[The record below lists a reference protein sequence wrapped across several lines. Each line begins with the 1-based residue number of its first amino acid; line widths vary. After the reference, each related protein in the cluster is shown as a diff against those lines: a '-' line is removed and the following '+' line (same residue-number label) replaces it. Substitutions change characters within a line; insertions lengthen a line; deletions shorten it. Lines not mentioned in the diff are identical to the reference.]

1 MRLRQAKKRL
11 WWSKGEGDYISN
23 HRSKNHHENYKKKYL
38 KLRPEYYD
46 EKRGGWVYPSCADID
61 IVRRANVRL
70 GRWIRKGKKLKEQL
84 KKDMKELIKEAEE
97 LYKQIDKAQV
107 HLVNARLNNDEEGKK
122 SAISE
127 METAMCNAMQFLKC
141 IIDHKDNIVDL
152 NEVWHNTDEESKE
165 GWIILQN
172 KYDETDFI
180 IMELEC
186 TLQESWFNTNTIGRW
201 AYLFDLLPKG
211 GGNEKGRID

>member
-1 MRLRQAKKRL
+1 
-11 WWSKGEGDYISN
+11 
-23 HRSKNHHENYKKKYL
+23 
-38 KLRPEYYD
+38 
-46 EKRGGWVYPSCADID
+46 
-61 IVRRANVRL
+61 
-70 GRWIRKGKKLKEQL
+70 
-84 KKDMKELIKEAEE
+84 MKELIKEAEN

-107 HLVNARLNNDEEGKK
+107 HLINARLNNDEGGKK

-127 METAMCNAMQFLKC
+127 METVMCDVSRLLKC
-141 IIDHKDNIVDL
+141 FIEREDNIVDL
-152 NEVWHNTDEESKE
+152 SEVWHNINEESKE

-186 TLQESWFNTNTIGRW
+186 SLQESWFNTSAIGRW

-211 GGNEKGRID
+211 GE

>member
-84 KKDMKELIKEAEE
+84 KKDMKELINVTEN

-127 METAMCNAMQFLKC
+127 METAMCDVSRLLKC
-141 IIDHKDNIVDL
+141 FIERKDNIVDL
-152 NEVWHNTDEESKE
+152 GEVWHNTDEEPKE
-165 GWIILQN
+165 GWIIGQN
-172 KYDETDFI
+172 KYEEFDIFV
-180 IMELEC
+180 MELEDV
-186 TLQESWFNTNTIGRW
+186 LPKSWFNTNTIGRW
-201 AYLFDLLPKG
+201 AYIKDLLPKG
-211 GGNEKGRID
+211 GE